1 MSDQTLTT
9 EIKESDLIF
18 LEKELE
24 REKKSFSLEEM
35 AERLVFMKTADQ
47 RQQVVYRYDPAC
59 RYEVGDLI
67 YKEYDEQLPIG
78 NKQTEYFQGA
88 VVLKVVRKTYFPS
101 YNSEILEVD
110 YTGGGPFR
118 RYIDYMKKKNSPVL
132 LPSNVDGAG
141 KTPETI
147 RADEDPR
154 QTTLPI
160 TEKDL
165 KTIIRNLK
173 TALLKS
179 PKFFTWKDRWQLVAN
194 QIIISEEKVK
204 EIENY
209 LREVGKSQSTEE
221 IVRRFFQ
228 IEPNQP
234 LFELYCLSLNYVLE
248 KKYKKEFVLV
258 SVEGWGRW
266 LLKSILTSWL
276 EGLPLSVEPAKMPQ
290 IEVKEKPQLS
300 LCNEFPYK
308 TYLTWREILSGAVK
322 IPRSLH
328 RELGSSREFLFVD
341 PEEGQSFTAY
351 FYPQQSLFLGFREYF
366 EENAIPQGTS
376 LTLEK
381 KGPELFHCRIKRGK
395 KRIAAIKLSYDP
407 KTDRLID
414 RGEELS
420 TLTTPNKIL
429 YLERETLNKLFSLY
443 PQRDE
448 LDLHGLLALIY
459 KNFGEGQISF
469 SLHYLR
475 AYHLVDILKPTTPE
489 DVETIL
495 LNSPEFSASEKG
507 KGIFTYREPIA
518 PSAEI
523 IIMPPVVPPL
533 TQEAPAE
540 ERAPAE
546 KEERPRPE
554 ISPELEEAEARPRA
568 QAARP
573 ETEPVPPR
581 VEIIPP
587 PVREKVP
594 RKPKI
599 RPELERLPRARKSER
614 KVIEERIEFEE
625 SEQEAMIAIK
635 AKEEVAAE
643 EVAAAAEKKEK
654 PAEEIKPPVLSE
666 KPTFSLFAE
675 KLKSALEKKEKTKK

>member
-24 REKKSFSLEEM
+24 REKKPFSLEEM

-67 YKEYDEQLPIG
+67 YKEYDEHLPIG

-88 VVLKVVRKTYFPS
+88 VVLKVVKKTYFPS

-141 KTPETI
+141 KTPELI

-165 KTIIRNLK
+165 KAIIRNLK

-204 EIENY
+204 EIENF
-209 LREVGKSQSTEE
+209 LRETGKSQRTEE
-221 IVRRFFQ
+221 IVHRFFQ
-228 IEPNQP
+228 IEPQQP

-248 KKYKKEFVLV
+248 KKYKKEFILV
-258 SVEGWGRW
+258 SVEGWGKW
-266 LLKSILTSWL
+266 LLKSILNSWL
-276 EGLPLSVEPAKMPQ
+276 ERLPLAVEPAKMPP
-290 IEVKEKPQLS
+290 IEIKEKPQLS

-351 FYPQQSLFLGFREYF
+351 FYPQQSLFLGFRDYF

-381 KGPELFHCRIKRGK
+381 KGPELFHCRVKRGK

-414 RGEELS
+414 QGEELS

-523 IIMPPVVPPL
+523 VITPPVVPPL
-533 TQEAPAE
+533 TPPAPPE
-540 ERAPAE
+540 ERPPAE
-546 KEERPRPE
+546 KEERLRPE
-554 ISPELEEAEARPRA
+554 ISPELEEAEVRPQA
-568 QAARP
+568 QAARR
-573 ETEPVPPR
+573 ETEAAPSA

-587 PVREKVP
+587 PVKEKVP

-625 SEQEAMIAIK
+625 SEQEALIAIK
-635 AKEEVAAE
+635 AKEELAAE

-654 PAEEIKPPVLSE
+654 PAEEIKPPVVSE

-675 KLKSALEKKEKTKK
+675 KLKSALEKKEKGKK

>member
-1 MSDQTLTT
+1 MSEKTLTT
-9 EIKESDLIF
+9 EIKESDLLF

-24 REKKSFSLEEM
+24 KDKKPFSLEEM

-47 RQQVVYRYDPAC
+47 REQVVYRYDPAC

-67 YKEYDEQLPIG
+67 YKEYDEPLPIG

-88 VVLKVVRKTYFPS
+88 VVLKVIKKTYYSS
-101 YNSEILEVD
+101 YNCEILELD
-110 YTGGGPFR
+110 YAGGGPFR
-118 RYIDYMKKKNSPVL
+118 RYVDYMKKKNSPVL
-132 LPSNVDGAG
+132 LPSNVGAAG
-141 KTPETI
+141 KTPEII

-165 KTIIRNLK
+165 KAIIRNLK
-173 TALLKS
+173 AALLKS
-179 PKFFTWKDRWQLVAN
+179 PKFFSWNDRWQLVAN
-194 QIIISEEKVK
+194 QMIISEEKVK

-209 LREVGKSQSTEE
+209 LRETGKSLSTEE

-228 IEPNQP
+228 LESSHS

-248 KKYKKEFVLV
+248 KKYKKEFILV
-258 SVEGWGRW
+258 SLEGWGKW
-266 LLKSILTSWL
+266 LLKSILNSWL
-276 EGLPLSVEPAKMPQ
+276 EGLPLAVEPAKLPE
-290 IEVKEKPQLS
+290 ILVKEKPQLS

-328 RELGSSREFLFVD
+328 RELGSSREFLFID
-341 PEEGQSFTAY
+341 PEEGQSFIAY
-351 FYPQQSLFLGFREYF
+351 FYPHLSLFLGFKEYF

-407 KTDRLID
+407 KSDQFID
-414 RGEELS
+414 LGEELS

-429 YLERETLNKLFSLY
+429 YLEKETLAKLFSLY
-443 PQRDE
+443 PQKDH
-448 LDLHGLLALIY
+448 LDLHGLLALIF
-459 KNFGEGQISF
+459 KNFGEGQTAF

-495 LNSPEFSASEKG
+495 LNSPEFTPSEKG
-507 KGIFTYREPIA
+507 KGIFIYREPIA

-523 IIMPPVVPPL
+523 IVMPPVVPPL
-533 TQEAPAE
+533 TQAPRTEPLPSVEQEEVEAPETRTMRMEAESRPSASAE
-540 ERAPAE
+540 E
-546 KEERPRPE
+546 
-554 ISPELEEAEARPRA
+554 I
-568 QAARP
+568 
-573 ETEPVPPR
+573 EPGPPR

-587 PVREKVP
+587 PPREKAIK
-594 RKPKI
+594 KPKI
-599 RPELERLPRARKSER
+599 RPEMERLPRARKSER

-625 SEQEAMIAIK
+625 SEQEALIAIK
-635 AKEEVAAE
+635 AKEEVVAE
-643 EVAAAAEKKEK
+643 EAAAGAAKTEK
-654 PAEEIKPPVLSE
+654 PAEEIKPPIVSE
-666 KPTFSLFAE
+666 KPSFSLFAE
-675 KLKSALEKKEKTKK
+675 KLKSALQKKETPKK